1 MAYEY
6 EGKSNI
12 SFSIGNKLHFW
23 NVTDDNLREELEEVY
38 AKAKA
43 FDKIKK
49 LRNNHYIYSKT
60 NNGTPITVLDAKT
73 FGREASHLINKNGY
87 TEDK

>member
-23 NVTDDNLREELEEVY
+23 NVTDDNLRV
-38 AKAKA
+38 KRRTQRS
-43 FDKIKK
+43 IC
-49 LRNNHYIYSKT
+49 
-60 NNGTPITVLDAKT
+60 
-73 FGREASHLINKNGY
+73 
-87 TEDK
+87 